1 MVKLKHWLAVSKAPL
16 SQSPGAVRF
25 PVNSATAH
33 LDMDMDMTI
42 RVRHGLLP
50 LVLGLSA
57 LGSATANAQTVVGH
71 VVEEG
76 TLRPLLAAFVVL
88 EDEHG
93 ARHGGVLTGVDGRFV
108 IRAPQ
113 PGAYRVRTE
122 MIGYAS
128 TASSLFRL
136 EPGETQERTIE
147 VPLQAITLDGIQVS
161 GAARCRP
168 RPGSGPETARLWEEA
183 RKALEVTSWSERA
196 GAMRFQGVRHTRV
209 LHPGTLRV
217 MDYAERGWRGWSG
230 RSPYLS
236 IPVDELERYGYVNED
251 ASGDLVYHAPDAEV
265 LLSELF
271 LDGHCFAVVPSPPDE
286 PDLVGLSFEPVRD
299 GRLAD
304 VRGVLWL
311 DRGTAELRRLDFKYT
326 RLPQVPPSLW
336 DVAGGRVEF
345 ERLAT
350 GVWIVRRWSVRMP
363 VVVLREGAQTVRHD
377 DDAVLAAIHETGGE
391 VRSVVA
397 SDGRPLAETK
407 GATVYGTVTGLDGRP
422 LAGATVRVVPTE
434 WWVTTGEDGAYRLTG
449 LPEGRF
455 EVEVDHADLDVL
467 GAGPEV
473 RSVDLVAG
481 RAVRLPLA
489 LATAEGVL
497 AEICGAVDG
506 TASVLLHGVVTDS
519 AGVPLAGAVVSIRHP
534 GAAQGPREVLTDSL
548 GVYRVCT
555 EPSEAPIQIAAVPG
569 EHLPALRPEDGDT
582 AVAAAGGG
590 LVRADL
596 VVATPT
602 ELRAIGA
609 QGDWENAVLG
619 IALDEAT
626 REPVAGVMLSLLDAA
641 GQVVRTTVSDPTGR
655 FRLVYPGRGEMFHVR
670 AEHVG
675 YATAQGEVRFDRSEQ
690 LRLEVLMTTRAIA
703 LDPIVVTERR
713 RGLLA
718 DAGFYARRDTGLGVF
733 VEVEEVQRT
742 RSTQV
747 TDLLAGRSN
756 IRVIQVP
763 PFGTDIRIAGTERID
778 SRDGGTGWVQ
788 CAPAVYLN
796 GAMVRTAGEPKPED
810 PPLSDIISPQAVA
823 AIEVFRRPS
832 EVPAR
837 FGGVGAA
844 CGVVLL
850 WTRQN

>member
-1 MVKLKHWLAVSKAPL
+1 
-16 SQSPGAVRF
+16 
-25 PVNSATAH
+25 
-33 LDMDMDMTI
+33 MDMTI
-42 RVRHGLLP
+42 RIRHRLVP

-93 ARHGGVLTGVDGRFV
+93 ARHGGVLTGGDGRFV

-113 PGAYRVRTE
+113 PGTYRLRTE

-128 TASSLFRL
+128 TTSDIFRL
-136 EPGETQERTIE
+136 EPGETQERTVH
-147 VPLQAITLDGIQVS
+147 VPLQAITLEGIQVS

-196 GAMRFQGVRHTRV
+196 GAIRFQGVRHTRV

-217 MDYAERGWRGWSG
+217 VDYAEQGWRGWSG

-236 IPVDELERYGYVNED
+236 IPVEELERYGYVHED

-265 LLSELF
+265 LLSDLF
-271 LDGHCFAVVPSPPDE
+271 LDGHCFAVVLSPPEE

-299 GRLAD
+299 GRSAD

-311 DRGTAELRRLDFKYT
+311 DRGTAELRRLDFQYT

-363 VVVLREGAQTVRHD
+363 VVVLREGAQTVRHG

-391 VRSVVA
+391 VRSVVG
-397 SDGRPLAETK
+397 SDGRPLSETT

-434 WWVTTGEDGAYRLTG
+434 WWVTTGDDGAYRLTG
-449 LPEGRF
+449 LPDGRF
-455 EVEVDHADLDVL
+455 DVEVDHADLDVL
-467 GAGPEV
+467 GVGPEV
-473 RSVDLVAG
+473 RTVDLVAG
-481 RAVRLPLA
+481 RAARLPVA
-489 LATAEGVL
+489 LAEAEGVI
-497 AEICGAVDG
+497 AEICGAAEG
-506 TASVLLHGVVTDS
+506 TAPVLLHGVVTDS
-519 AGVPLAGAVVSIRHP
+519 AGAPLAGAVVHIHHP
-534 GAAQGPREVLTDSL
+534 GMAQGPREVLTDSL
-548 GVYRVCT
+548 GVYRVCA
-555 EPSEAPIQIAAVPG
+555 EPTDTPVRIAAVPG
-569 EHLPALRPEDGDT
+569 QHLPALRPEDGYT
-582 AVAAAGGG
+582 AVTAATGGF
-590 LVRADL
+590 VRADL
-596 VVATPT
+596 VAATPT
-602 ELRAIGA
+602 ELRATVGRA
-609 QGDWENAVLG
+609 DWENAVLG
-619 IALDEAT
+619 VALDEGT
-626 REPVAGVMLSLLDAA
+626 REPVVGVMVSLLDAA
-641 GQVVRTTVSDPTGR
+641 GQVVRSTVSDPTGR
-655 FRLVYPGRGEMFHVR
+655 FRLAYPGRGEAFRVR

-675 YATAQGEVRFDRSEQ
+675 YATAEGEVRFDRSDQ
-690 LRLEVLMTTRAIA
+690 LRLEVLMATRAIA

-733 VEVEEVQRT
+733 VEVDEVQRA
-742 RSTQV
+742 RATQV

-763 PFGTDIRIAGTERID
+763 PFGTDIRIAGTERVD

-788 CAPAVYLN
+788 CAPAVYLD

-823 AIEVFRRPS
+823 AVEVFRRPS